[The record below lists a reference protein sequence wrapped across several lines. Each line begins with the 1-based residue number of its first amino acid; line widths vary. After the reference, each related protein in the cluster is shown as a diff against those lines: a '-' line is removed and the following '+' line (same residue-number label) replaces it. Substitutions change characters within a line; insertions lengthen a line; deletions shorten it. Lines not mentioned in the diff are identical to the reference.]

1 MVRAS
6 RVSEPY
12 LLLLIHDH
20 AYSHGILR
28 YALCGDERPSLR
40 TTDKIRILLH
50 GLRRGRFSM
59 RAQLAAA
66 RGADAAARDIA
77 DRAVCSVE
85 SGEFA
90 F

>member
-1 MVRAS
+1 
-6 RVSEPY
+6 
-12 LLLLIHDH
+12 
-20 AYSHGILR
+20 
-28 YALCGDERPSLR
+28 
-40 TTDKIRILLH
+40 
-50 GLRRGRFSM
+50 M

-77 DRAVCSVE
+77 GREICALE